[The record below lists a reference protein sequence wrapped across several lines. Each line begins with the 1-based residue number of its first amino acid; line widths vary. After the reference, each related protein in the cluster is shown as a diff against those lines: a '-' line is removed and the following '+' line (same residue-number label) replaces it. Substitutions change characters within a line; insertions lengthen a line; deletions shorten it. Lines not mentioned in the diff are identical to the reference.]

1 MPIFSAVAANDEI
14 YSAGRCR
21 TNAVPESI
29 SFIPGYPRKLRIFL
43 TNASCYWQVRC
54 FFNGKTYTKSL
65 RTTRRK
71 EALTLARDYY
81 NTMLI
86 RIYGESYIER
96 TPSNQCLFR
105 SLVPKVIAIEE
116 NRVQRGDLSADG
128 LRIFRNRMNK
138 NVLPFFGERALDTVD
153 YGTLNDFVSHISEKS
168 KSPTT
173 ISQYLTAVR
182 RVLNY
187 AVSKGILKS
196 LPAFPKVKI
205 IDSPRSSFNAGE
217 YLRLYRAA
225 KFCIGDDVPIS
236 KTEASKWK
244 IGKLDRHFYVPEEL
258 RWVVRFMVNS
268 FIRPTDLRYLQHQ
281 HVEIVRNDYT
291 YLRLNLPESK
301 KHDRPIVSM
310 PAAVGVYERL
320 LHHAQANGYGGRYD
334 YLFMPHIK
342 DRKKAIEQ
350 LAACFKHVLITAKLD
365 KSPKDGKQRTL
376 YCLRHTSITFRL
388 RYGEGIDLITLARNA
403 RTSVEMIERFYS
415 SNLSAEM
422 NIGMLHSRRSRN
434 GV

>member
-1 MPIFSAVAANDEI
+1 MQIFSLFAANDAI
-14 YSAGRCR
+14 YSARRCR

-29 SFIPGYPRKLRIFL
+29 AFIPGYPHKLRIFL

-54 FFNGKTYTKSL
+54 FFKGKTYTKSL
-65 RTTRRK
+65 KTHRRK
-71 EALTLARDYY
+71 EALRLARDYY

-86 RIYGESYIER
+86 RVYGEEYIER
-96 TPSNQCLFR
+96 TPTDQCLFR
-105 SLVPKVIAIEE
+105 SLVPKVEAIEE
-116 NRVQRGDLSADG
+116 ARVKRGDLSAGG
-128 LRIFRNRMNK
+128 LRIFRNRMDK
-138 NVLPFFGERALDTVD
+138 NVLPFFGDMPVEAVD
-153 YGTLNDFVSHISEKS
+153 YGTLNDFVTYISKG
-168 KSPTT
+168 KASPTT

-182 RVLNY
+182 RVMTY
-187 AVSKGILKS
+187 AASKSIIKS
-196 LPAFPKVKI
+196 LPVFPKIKI
-205 IDSPRSSFNAGE
+205 IDSPRSSFSAGE
-217 YLRLYRAA
+217 YLSLYRAA
-225 KFCIGDDVPIS
+225 KLCIGEDVPIS
-236 KTEASKWK
+236 KTEASKWQM
-244 IGKLDRHFYVPEEL
+244 GKLDRHFYVPEEL

-268 FIRPTDLRYLQHQ
+268 FIRPTDLRHLQHQ

-301 KHDRPIVSM
+301 KHDRPIVTM
-310 PAAVGVYERL
+310 AAAVGVYEKL
-320 LHHAQANGYGGRYD
+320 LHHAQSNGYGGRHD
-334 YLFMPHIK
+334 YLFMPHIT

-350 LAACFKHVLITAKLD
+350 LAACFKHVLISAKLD

-422 NIGMLHSRRSRN
+422 NIGMLHSRRAKQ
-434 GV
+434 